1 MRIMCNKML
10 GVWNIK
16 LLGFMIITDF
26 QVAQSKVCVKPSGQ
40 IQSTQDAP
48 TGP

>member
-1 MRIMCNKML
+1 MF
-10 GVWNIK
+10 GVWNLK
-16 LLGFMIITDF
+16 LLEFIIKTDF